1 MIIVDYIYYRL
12 YRMYKKYNEPARFSS
27 SLMFGMLGVISFFFV
42 SIVLDKYLFKF
53 YFLSKDY
60 ELIHAIITVSLIG
73 ITITIWIFLRY
84 TPARTSDLLKKF
96 KGSILNKIIPNW
108 VIVALPLLEF
118 LLGLLLLKTFL

>member
-42 SIVLDKYLFKF
+42 SIVLDKYLFEF

>member
-1 MIIVDYIYYRL
+1 
-12 YRMYKKYNEPARFSS
+12 MYKKYNEPARFSS

-42 SIVLDKYLFKF
+42 SIVLDKYLFEF